1 LTVVYVIQIT
11 TVILRLAK
19 SLFIFTVRGAS
30 CHSVCYRCNYYDRSS
45 SKRSFFC
52 IEEKTLY
59 RL

>member
-1 LTVVYVIQIT
+1 LTVIQIT

-30 CHSVCYRCNYYDRSS
+30 SSCHSVCYWCNYDDRSS
-45 SKRSFFC
+45 RKRSFFC